1 MTYTVTIERGAQ
13 KDIAALSRTDRTR
26 VLAAIKK
33 LADDPRPSGC
43 KKLAGRSD
51 YRIRVGS
58 IRVIYDIN
66 DGELVVT
73 VLSVG
78 QRGDIYR

>member
-13 KDIAALSRTDRTR
+13 KDIAALSSTDQTR

-33 LADDPRPSGC
+33 LADNPRPDGC
-43 KKLAGRSD
+43 KKLSGSTSW
-51 YRIRVGS
+51 RIRIGS

-66 DGELVVT
+66 DGELIVT
-73 VLSVG
+73 VLQVG